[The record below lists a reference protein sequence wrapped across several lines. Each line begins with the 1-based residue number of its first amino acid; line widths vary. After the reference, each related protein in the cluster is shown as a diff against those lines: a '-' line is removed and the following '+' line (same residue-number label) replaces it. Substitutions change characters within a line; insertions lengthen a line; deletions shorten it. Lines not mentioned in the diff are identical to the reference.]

1 MKADTNNRHKISEV
15 TTIKTNIQKNN
26 KRTLRTIW
34 IMVSLITINLC
45 YIFSAINELK
55 QYTQELSVVRKLQA
69 EETLWFN
76 QIVQGAIAD
85 KIVNIEEIDFEG
97 LYENLSM
104 KSMKHDEQKSALLQ
118 INDMHDEIVRLS
130 KATLDQGLTFNQ
142 SIETCHLM
150 IEEFNA
156 LLKNID
162 IVANHLEERQEKS
175 FLLLTIAIVS
185 TILSTYIFSILAGQ
199 RIRKLAG
206 ELSDKI
212 VQPINLVGEWALQ
225 LSKGWDGLSF
235 EGGETEL
242 EEVNQMVEYFKVMVD
257 SIQEN
262 IRVVE
267 RVAAGDMTVFVNIRS
282 LQDSLAKSLY
292 KMVQNNDL
300 MFNSI
305 TKIADK
311 VAYGAMNI
319 ADASG
324 ELAESCT
331 VQSLRIAEFKAAVEE
346 TGELIRQN
354 ESRLNRSIEI
364 SDEIKK
370 EVRENNEKLNELL
383 SSMKEIT
390 EASQNISEVI
400 NTIEGIADQ
409 TNLLALNA
417 SIEAARAGD
426 LGKGFAVVAA
436 EVATLA
442 AQSAEAAVKSRKLIE
457 DTIKKAELGNM
468 ISIETS
474 KTFEKIVVSLDGIY
488 EVTEEI
494 NEAGIIQ
501 RNKLAE
507 IEKDIFCISE
517 GVDSNAASSEEM
529 AASSESL
536 TVSAE
541 ELKGAMRQFNLRQRE
556 PGKAYIPPEKEN
568 DAEFI
573 KEAQRN
579 YEKALRENKITIV

>member
-242 EEVNQMVEYFKVMVD
+242 EEVNQMVECFKVMVD

-311 VAYGAMNI
+311 VAYGAINI
-319 ADASG
+319 ADASS

>member
-175 FLLLTIAIVS
+175 FLHLTIAIVS

-242 EEVNQMVEYFKVMVD
+242 EEVNQMVECFKVMAD

>member
-242 EEVNQMVEYFKVMVD
+242 EEVNQMVECFKVMVD

-346 TGELIRQN
+346 TGEMIRQN

-579 YEKALRENKITIV
+579 YEKVLRENKITIV

>member
-175 FLLLTIAIVS
+175 FLLLTIALVS

-242 EEVNQMVEYFKVMVD
+242 EEVNQMVECFKVMVD

-311 VAYGAMNI
+311 VAYGAINI
-319 ADASG
+319 ADASS

-331 VQSLRIAEFKAAVEE
+331 VQSLRITEFKAAVEE

>member
-1 MKADTNNRHKISEV
+1 
-15 TTIKTNIQKNN
+15 
-26 KRTLRTIW
+26 
-34 IMVSLITINLC
+34 
-45 YIFSAINELK
+45 
-55 QYTQELSVVRKLQA
+55 
-69 EETLWFN
+69 
-76 QIVQGAIAD
+76 
-85 KIVNIEEIDFEG
+85 
-97 LYENLSM
+97 
-104 KSMKHDEQKSALLQ
+104 MKHDEQKSALLQ

-242 EEVNQMVEYFKVMVD
+242 EEVNQMVECFKVMVD

-292 KMVQNNDL
+292 KMVLNNDL

-311 VAYGAMNI
+311 VAYGAINI
-319 ADASG
+319 ADASS

-331 VQSLRIAEFKAAVEE
+331 VQSLRITEFKAAVEE

-536 TVSAE
+536 IVSAE

>member
-104 KSMKHDEQKSALLQ
+104 KSIKHDEQKSALLQ

-242 EEVNQMVEYFKVMVD
+242 EEVNQMVECFKVMVD

-267 RVAAGDMTVFVNIRS
+267 RVAAGDMTVFVNIR
-282 LQDSLAKSLY
+282 
-292 KMVQNNDL
+292 
-300 MFNSI
+300 
-305 TKIADK
+305 
-311 VAYGAMNI
+311 
-319 ADASG
+319 
-324 ELAESCT
+324 
-331 VQSLRIAEFKAAVEE
+331 
-346 TGELIRQN
+346 
-354 ESRLNRSIEI
+354 
-364 SDEIKK
+364 
-370 EVRENNEKLNELL
+370 
-383 SSMKEIT
+383 
-390 EASQNISEVI
+390 
-400 NTIEGIADQ
+400 
-409 TNLLALNA
+409 
-417 SIEAARAGD
+417 
-426 LGKGFAVVAA
+426 
-436 EVATLA
+436 
-442 AQSAEAAVKSRKLIE
+442 
-457 DTIKKAELGNM
+457 
-468 ISIETS
+468 
-474 KTFEKIVVSLDGIY
+474 
-488 EVTEEI
+488 
-494 NEAGIIQ
+494 
-501 RNKLAE
+501 
-507 IEKDIFCISE
+507 
-517 GVDSNAASSEEM
+517 
-529 AASSESL
+529 
-536 TVSAE
+536 
-541 ELKGAMRQFNLRQRE
+541 
-556 PGKAYIPPEKEN
+556 
-568 DAEFI
+568 
-573 KEAQRN
+573 
-579 YEKALRENKITIV
+579 

>member
-242 EEVNQMVEYFKVMVD
+242 EEVNQMVECFKVMVD

>member
-242 EEVNQMVEYFKVMVD
+242 EEVNQMVECFKVMVD

-494 NEAGIIQ
+494 NEAGIVQ

>member
-1 MKADTNNRHKISEV
+1 MKAYTNNRHKMSEV

-26 KRTLRTIW
+26 KRTLHIIW
-34 IMVSLITINLC
+34 IMISLITINLW
-45 YIFSAINELK
+45 YIFSATNELK
-55 QYTQELSVVRKLQA
+55 KYAEELSVIRRLEA
-69 EETLWFN
+69 EETLWVN
-76 QIVQGAIAD
+76 QVVQAVMTD
-85 KIVNIEEIDFEG
+85 EIVNIEEIDFDS

-104 KSMKHDEQKSALLQ
+104 KSMKYDEQKSALAQ
-118 INDMHDEIVRLS
+118 IDDLHNEIVSLG
-130 KATLDQGLTFNQ
+130 KATLDQELTFKQ
-142 SIETCHLM
+142 SIEACHLM
-150 IEEFNA
+150 IEEFNV
-156 LLKNID
+156 LLKKID
-162 IVANHLEERQEKS
+162 IMANHLEERQQKS
-175 FLLLTIAIVS
+175 FLLLTIAIGS
-185 TILSTYIFSILAGQ
+185 TILSAYIFSILAG
-199 RIRKLAG
+199 RKIRKLAG

-212 VQPINLVGEWALQ
+212 VQPINLVAEWALH

-242 EEVNQMVEYFKVMVD
+242 EEINMMVECFKVMVD

-300 MFNSI
+300 MFNAI
-305 TKIADK
+305 TKIADE
-311 VAYGAMNI
+311 VAYGATNI
-319 ADASG
+319 ADASSD
-324 ELAESCT
+324 LAASCT
-331 VQSLRIAEFKAAVEE
+331 VQALRIAEFKAAVEE
-346 TGELIRQN
+346 TGEMIRQN

-370 EVRENNEKLNELL
+370 EVRENDEKLNELL

-400 NTIEGIADQ
+400 STIERIAAQ

-417 SIEAARAGD
+417 SIEAARAGES
-426 LGKGFAVVAA
+426 GKGFAVVAA
-436 EVATLA
+436 EVSTLA

-457 DTIKKAELGNM
+457 DTINKANLGNT

-474 KTFEKIVVSLDGIY
+474 KTFEKIVVSLDRIY

-494 NEAGIIQ
+494 NEAGIVQ
-501 RNKLAE
+501 CNKLSE

-541 ELKGAMRQFNLRQRE
+541 ELKVAMGQFNLRQRE

-573 KEAQRN
+573 KEAQLN
-579 YEKALRENKITIV
+579 YEKALKANKIVV

>member
-104 KSMKHDEQKSALLQ
+104 KSMKYDEQKSALLQ

-242 EEVNQMVEYFKVMVD
+242 EEVNQMVECFKVMVD

-494 NEAGIIQ
+494 NEAGIVQ

-579 YEKALRENKITIV
+579 YEKVLRENKITIV

>member
-104 KSMKHDEQKSALLQ
+104 KSMKYDEQKSALLQ

-242 EEVNQMVEYFKVMVD
+242 EEVNQMVECFKVMVD

-494 NEAGIIQ
+494 NEAGIVQ

>member
-242 EEVNQMVEYFKVMVD
+242 EEVNQMVECFKVMVD

-311 VAYGAMNI
+311 VAYGAINI
-319 ADASG
+319 ADASS

-331 VQSLRIAEFKAAVEE
+331 VQSLRITEFKAAVEE

>member
-104 KSMKHDEQKSALLQ
+104 KSMKYDEQKSALLQ

-242 EEVNQMVEYFKVMVD
+242 EEVNQMVECFKVMVD

-331 VQSLRIAEFKAAVEE
+331 VQSLRITEFKAAVEE

-579 YEKALRENKITIV
+579 YEKVLRENKITIV

>member
-242 EEVNQMVEYFKVMVD
+242 EEVNQMVECFKVMVD

-494 NEAGIIQ
+494 NEAGIVQ

-541 ELKGAMRQFNLRQRE
+541 ELKSAMRQFNLRQRE

-579 YEKALRENKITIV
+579 YEKVLRENKITIV

>member
-104 KSMKHDEQKSALLQ
+104 KSMKYDEQKSALLQ

-242 EEVNQMVEYFKVMVD
+242 EEVNQMVECFKVMVD

-579 YEKALRENKITIV
+579 YEKVLRENKITIV

>member
-104 KSMKHDEQKSALLQ
+104 KSMKYDEQKSALLQ

-242 EEVNQMVEYFKVMVD
+242 EEVNQMVECFKVMVD

>member
-242 EEVNQMVEYFKVMVD
+242 EEVNQMVECFKVMVD

-579 YEKALRENKITIV
+579 YEKVLRENKITIV